1 MSLINLGIARNQG
14 NCPYYSVSLSMLV
27 QMIESYRLGLY
38 GDLFI
43 TPSWQQQY
51 DIAVLYTLLQIVIN
65 IVFGSKLFMFIDLT
79 CL

>member
-1 MSLINLGIARNQG
+1 METAPGISRLLKLRRNEALLMSLINLGIARNQG

-43 TPSWQQQY
+43 TPS
-51 DIAVLYTLLQIVIN
+51 
-65 IVFGSKLFMFIDLT
+65 
-79 CL
+79 